1 LKNVILTANF
11 ILINCH
17 KAPNIAATLVAGDP
31 TTAAAAAA
39 TMRGLG
45 DHFHRMAAAGLTANG
60 GGPIFP
66 KQERP
71 APPPSG
77 SFAEEAANLVMP
89 RHMLFPVHKY
99 FQ

>member
-1 LKNVILTANF
+1 MISPNF
-11 ILINCH
+11 QY
-17 KAPNIAATLVAGDP
+17 LVAPLLVGGDP
-31 TTAAAAAA
+31 TTAAAAA
-39 TMRGLG
+39 TMRGIG

-60 GGPIFP
+60 LSVNGGGPLFS
-66 KQERP
+66 KQERQP
-71 APPPSG
+71 PPPSAA

>member
-1 LKNVILTANF
+1 ML
-11 ILINCH
+11 
-17 KAPNIAATLVAGDP
+17 PNLQNLVASTLVGGDP
-31 TTAAAAAA
+31 TTAAAAA

-60 GGPIFP
+60 LSVNGGGGPLFS

-71 APPPSG
+71 PPPSAA

>member
-1 LKNVILTANF
+1 M
-11 ILINCH
+11 
-17 KAPNIAATLVAGDP
+17 APLVGGDP
-31 TTAAAAAA
+31 TTAAAAV

-60 GGPIFP
+60 LSVNGGGGQLFS
-66 KQERP
+66 KQERQP
-71 APPPSG
+71 PPPSAA